1 MSYYKSFELPAVILR
16 PFNNFGP
23 RQSNRAVIP
32 TIINQA
38 LKSNC
43 KEIKIGSVKP
53 TRDFLFI
60 DDNINLI
67 YLINKQ
73 KVKGEVYNVGTGVEI
88 SINELINRVL
98 KILNKKNIKIMNQS
112 VRNRPKTSE
121 VLRLVCNATK
131 NKKSLNGN
139 QV

>member
-1 MSYYKSFELPAVILR
+1 MSQLIHTSTSEVYGTPKKYQLKKTTYYKPQSPYAASKIAADHLVMSYYKSFELPAVIIR

-43 KEIKIGSVKP
+43 KEIKIGSIKP

-60 DDNINLI
+60 DDNINAYLS
-67 YLINKQ
+67 LINKQ
-73 KVKGEVYNVGTGVEI
+73 KVKEKY
-88 SINELINRVL
+88 
-98 KILNKKNIKIMNQS
+98 IM
-112 VRNRPKTSE
+112 
-121 VLRLVCNATK
+121 
-131 NKKSLNGN
+131 
-139 QV
+139 